1 MYTLPTP
8 SWSARACLGTAS
20 PRDVNVEYLVAAAR
34 FLAVFLGDAFDLQLV
49 DIDAPEAFGNV
60 VVALDVGGRRPV
72 VGLVAAIL
80 QIVQRLFF
88 APLARGGRRSQR
100 GGGVHRPCQKS
111 DAGPRSEFDAG
122 KRGRR
127 GHGHRRGGGHVLVP
141 TQITTCLTKSCI

>member
-49 DIDAPEAFGNV
+49 DIDAPEAVGYV
-60 VVALDVGGRRPV
+60 VVALDGGGRRPV
-72 VGLVAAIL
+72 VGLVAAFL
-80 QIVQRLFF
+80 QIVLRLFF

-111 DAGPRSEFDAG
+111 DAGLCCVFVVG
-122 KRGRR
+122 FWGWRGF
-127 GHGHRRGGGHVLVP
+127 GFWCGGGLV
-141 TQITTCLTKSCI
+141 

>member
-34 FLAVFLGDAFDLQLV
+34 ILAVFLGDAFDLQLV
-49 DIDAPEAFGNV
+49 DIDAPEDFGNV

-72 VGLVAAIL
+72 VGLVATFL

-100 GGGVHRPCQKS
+100 GGGVHRLCLLCVV
-111 DAGPRSEFDAG
+111 GFCCVFVVG
-122 KRGRR
+122 FWGWC
-127 GHGHRRGGGHVLVP
+127 GFGFWCGGGLV
-141 TQITTCLTKSCI
+141 